1 VFTEDRKDEDGNN
14 NRNAV
19 GETAQRRVEEQ
30 KKNKENKKFDFLV
43 RKKRK
48 ENTNSL
54 WTLFLILFIFF
65 GVRRTDGR
73 PSSNDECPKCCH
85 CGFGECWNPLSP
97 SWEWY
102 LHEPPACRK
111 GLFLSVYSLILIL
124 LLWIQSIMS

>member
-43 RKKRK
+43 KKRK

-54 WTLFLILFIFF
+54 
-65 GVRRTDGR
+65 RT
-73 PSSNDECPKCCH
+73 C
-85 CGFGECWNPLSP
+85 F
-97 SWEWY
+97 
-102 LHEPPACRK
+102 
-111 GLFLSVYSLILIL
+111 
-124 LLWIQSIMS
+124 